1 MAQVISVQKGI
12 VDGPIGVPHKDRTSA
27 FVAFQSYL
35 DMRYLIAGTV
45 LTCTVLEGEAAT
57 TTPLLELLEQGRIEL
72 SPRGIGGHSG
82 ECLKVDVKNR
92 TASPIRTSIPAGW
105 VFVSEVEGV
114 QDLIVVREEAIALTP
129 NGRTT
134 VTCRAFCCEASN
146 SGPGE
151 DERYR
156 KGRPAPEKLAT
167 LARFVDSLGY
177 DDGIV
182 QSAVWVLSDN
192 HDIAS
197 LGALDSS
204 LNDTL
209 RNKLSALSGQPAPR
223 YSVRYATDERM
234 VCSGR
239 PESISRL
246 ITVSR
251 SVPDRLT
258 IVVRSDA
265 GRLITVVL
273 DRMPISTGRAQVPVE
288 LNVREWPKG
297 RYAIYAWTEG
307 AVEVQRLPFTL

>member
-1 MAQVISVQKGI
+1 
-12 VDGPIGVPHKDRTSA
+12 
-27 FVAFQSYL
+27 
-35 DMRYLIAGTV
+35 MRFLVAGTALACIV
-45 LTCTVLEGEAAT
+45 HATNAT
-57 TTPLLELLEQGRIEL
+57 TTTSLMELLEQGRIEL
-72 SPRGIGGHSG
+72 TPRGIGGHSG

-92 TASPIRTSIPAGW
+92 SATAIRTSIPAGW

-114 QDLIVVREEAIALTP
+114 QDLIVVREEAIALAP

-151 DERYR
+151 NEAYR
-156 KGRPAPEKLAT
+156 KGHPAPEKLAT

-182 QSAVWVLSDN
+182 QSAIWVLSDG
-192 HDIAS
+192 HDIGS

-204 LNDTL
+204 ANDTL

-223 YSVRYATDERM
+223 YSVRYAEDDRM

-239 PESISRL
+239 PAAISRV
-246 ITVSR
+246 VSVAR
-251 SVPDRLT
+251 GVPDRLT

-265 GRLITVVL
+265 GRLIDVIQQ
-273 DRMPISTGRAQVPVE
+273 RMPIEAGRAQVPVE
-288 LNVREWPKG
+288 LIVLDWPKG

-307 AVEVQRLPFTL
+307 GTDVQRLPFTL